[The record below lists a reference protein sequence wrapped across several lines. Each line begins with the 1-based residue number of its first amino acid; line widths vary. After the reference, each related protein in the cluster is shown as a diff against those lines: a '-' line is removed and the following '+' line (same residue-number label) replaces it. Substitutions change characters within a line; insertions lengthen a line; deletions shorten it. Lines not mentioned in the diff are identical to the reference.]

1 MLYSGLMIFI
11 RYEDNSYCFIC
22 YIQENIIFYSTHAI
36 FDKKLFP
43 KYTNSY
49 IKEHKLYDK
58 LLDKISPEIELLTP
72 NSFRKDGPALVS
84 IPHTS
89 IPSIQNNS
97 PTHSSLLSL
106 SYKSVSISPILGS
119 KKPIVEIKKDDN
131 VDSDVEMQ
139 LLSSQQL
146 LQSTLQTPQ
155 KGPKLRRS
163 KYQTQI
169 LFREGNI
176 YGKQEH
182 LTNIL

>member
-22 YIQENIIFYSTHAI
+22 HIQGNIIFYSTHAI
-36 FDKKLFP
+36 FDEELFS
-43 KYTNSY
+43 KYTNSHM
-49 IKEHKLYDK
+49 KEHKLYDK

-72 NSFRKDGPALVS
+72 NSLRKDGSALVS

-89 IPSIQNNS
+89 ISFIQNNF
-97 PTHSSLLSL
+97 PTHFSLLSL
-106 SYKSVSISPILGS
+106 SYKFISLSPTLRS
-119 KKPIVEIKKDDN
+119 KKPIVEIEEDDN
-131 VDSDVEMQ
+131 VNSDVEIQ
-139 LLSSQQL
+139 PLSSQQL

-155 KGPKLRRS
+155 EGPELRRS

-169 LFREGNI
+169 LIRKGNI